1 MPAVIDIHHH
11 ILPDF
16 FFRETNG
23 DAHPV
28 GGLAP
33 APLSEARA
41 LEFMDDAGID
51 VAIKSIS
58 TPRVHV
64 GDDARVRS
72 LGTPEGLSAHH
83 AAEIEKWWPC
93 EGPPSGRSRART

>member
-1 MPAVIDIHHH
+1 MPAVINVHHH

-33 APLSEARA
+33 A
-41 LEFMDDAGID
+41 
-51 VAIKSIS
+51 
-58 TPRVHV
+58 H
-64 GDDARVRS
+64 
-72 LGTPEGLSAHH
+72 
-83 AAEIEKWWPC
+83 
-93 EGPPSGRSRART
+93 

>member
-1 MPAVIDIHHH
+1 MPAVIDVHHH
-11 ILPDF
+11 VLPDF

-64 GDDARVRS
+64 GDDARVR
-72 LGTPEGLSAHH
+72 TDHRHQAVPGLQDHRRGASAF
-83 AAEIEKWWPC
+83 ATFPV
-93 EGPPSGRSRART
+93 R